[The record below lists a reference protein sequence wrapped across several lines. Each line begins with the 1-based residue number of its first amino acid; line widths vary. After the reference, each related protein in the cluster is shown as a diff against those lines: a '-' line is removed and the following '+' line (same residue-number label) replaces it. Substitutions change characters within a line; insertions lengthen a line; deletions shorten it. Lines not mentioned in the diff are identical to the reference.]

1 MDLQALIDAIRL
13 GKRADAV
20 KLTKDAI
27 AAGADARTMLDAMIA
42 AMDDV
47 GKRFQCN
54 EIFVP
59 EMLMA
64 AQAMKQSMALLEP
77 LLVKAGIKPEIT
89 AVIGTVQ
96 GDRHDIGKN
105 LVSVMWKGANF
116 GVVDL
121 GTDVAPGKFVDAVK
135 KHNAQVVGVS
145 ALLTSTLAAMKATV
159 AALRAADI
167 PHLKIVVGG
176 APVTVEYAREIGAD
190 GYSRDA
196 AGAVDVV
203 RGLLGPGPI

>member
-1 MDLQALIDAIRL
+1 MDLQALTGAIQA

-20 KLTKDAI
+20 TRTKEAI
-27 AAGADARTMLDAMIA
+27 AGGATAREMLDAMIA

-47 GKRFQCN
+47 GKRFQAN

-89 AVIGTVQ
+89 TVIGTVQ

-105 LVSVMWKGANF
+105 LVGVMWKGANY

-121 GTDVAPGKFVDAVK
+121 GTDVTPGKFVDAVK
-135 KHNAQVVGVS
+135 KHQAQVVGVS

-159 AALRAADI
+159 EALRAAAI
-167 PHLKIVVGG
+167 PNLKIVVGG
-176 APVTVEYAREIGAD
+176 APVTAEYAREIGAD

-196 AGAVDVV
+196 AGAVELV
-203 RGLLGPGPI
+203 RGLLGTRG

>member
-1 MDLQALIDAIRL
+1 MDLQALTEAIRL
-13 GKRADAV
+13 GKRPDAI

-27 AAGADARTMLDAMIA
+27 AAGGQAREMLDAMIA

-47 GKRFQCN
+47 GKRFQAN

-77 LLVKAGIKPEIT
+77 LLVQAGIKPELT

-105 LVSVMWKGANF
+105 LVGVMWKGANY

-121 GTDVAPGKFVDAVK
+121 GTDVAPAKFVDAVK
-135 KHNAQVVGVS
+135 KHQAQVVGVS

-159 AALRAADI
+159 QALRAAAI
-167 PHLKIVVGG
+167 PNLKIVVGG
-176 APVTVEYAREIGAD
+176 APVTREFAREIGAD

-196 AGAVDVV
+196 AGAVELV
-203 RGLLGPGPI
+203 RGLLG